1 MAYYLAYYNS
11 LKENE
16 MDQWTDE
23 QLKFFEENSIDKMQD
38 IGQFRQRRRLIE
50 NFLHYAKVNRDV
62 KKKKNSESLA
72 NVIADTTPEEI
83 MRWTTVAQTRCHV
96 FTRM

>member
-38 IGQFRQRRRLIE
+38 IG
-50 NFLHYAKVNRDV
+50 
-62 KKKKNSESLA
+62 
-72 NVIADTTPEEI
+72 
-83 MRWTTVAQTRCHV
+83 
-96 FTRM
+96 